1 MMKELTIENLKEL
14 LEAQEEFESKEY
26 LINLESLKIAY
37 AVKFFK
43 WLDNLGF
50 YNFWEVKSNGS
61 ELLNDLAD
69 MLACGLSIAN
79 KMNVHINN
87 KIVSESNDFLKEVE
101 ETPLSLEDNKVF
113 KAFWEDLS
121 YLISKKSPINDD
133 ILTFVLVPIN
143 LAHDY
148 YSIEELIGTYKKKY
162 V

>member
-14 LEAQEEFESKEY
+14 LETQEEFESKEY

-61 ELLNDLAD
+61 ELLNDLVD

-148 YSIEELIGTYKKKY
+148 HSIEELIGTYKKKY
-162 V
+162 G

>member
-50 YNFWEVKSNGS
+50 YNLWKVKSNSS
-61 ELLNDLAD
+61 ESLNDLAD
-69 MLACGLSIAN
+69 KLAYGLSIAN
-79 KMNVHINN
+79 KLNVHINSE
-87 KIVSESNDFLKEVE
+87 IIAESNEFLKRIEDS
-101 ETPLSLEDNKVF
+101 PLGLDDNKVF
-113 KAFWEDLS
+113 KAFWKDLS

-133 ILTFVLVPIN
+133 IITFVLVPIN
-143 LAHDY
+143 IAHDF
-148 YSIEELIGTYKKKY
+148 YSIDELINTYKKNY
-162 V
+162 G